1 MAEQELDYTQPF
13 EYFSIIENE
22 DDLREYIKNYV
33 DTATSE
39 NWDVDMIAEQ
49 VSKFAKYKELLEFIF
64 DYKVLVV
71 DDGYC
76 EEPEIVERVVAE
88 SWD

>member
-1 MAEQELDYTQPF
+1 MENQELDYTQPF

-39 NWDVDMIAEQ
+39 NCDVDMIAEQ
-49 VSKFAKYKELLEFIF
+49 VSKFAKYKELLETIF
-64 DYKVLVV
+64 DDKVLVV

-76 EEPEIVERVVAE
+76 EEPEIVERIVAE
-88 SWD
+88 SWE